1 MPDHEYADQ
10 PRARDVLETLET
22 TSPTTVVELATA
34 LDSHP
39 ATIERHCRTLQ
50 RNGSIR
56 QCTGGMYTLA
66 ERDEDA
72 TATNPADSH
81 ATATNPAD

>member
-1 MPDHEYADQ
+1 MPDHEHTDP
-10 PRARDVLETLET
+10 PRARDVFEALETS
-22 TSPTTVVELATA
+22 SPTTVVELATA

-39 ATIERHCRTLQ
+39 ATIERHCQTLQ

-72 TATNPADSH
+72 PATSLADSH